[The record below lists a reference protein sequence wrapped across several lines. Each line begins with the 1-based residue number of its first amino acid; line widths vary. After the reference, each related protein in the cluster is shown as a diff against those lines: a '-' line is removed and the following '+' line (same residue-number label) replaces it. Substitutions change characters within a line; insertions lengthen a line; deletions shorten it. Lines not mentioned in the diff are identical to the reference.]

1 MNAELQG
8 LERKVENEGTTP
20 QGRLSASEY
29 NILLAAVK
37 MLDQMLDQ
45 MSDEGGESLTIGQ
58 VAAYLADE
66 GYAKIEDINE
76 AISKLPVGITQSQ
89 LVAYLTDNKYAT
101 QSYVDNAVANAPG
114 GGGGITENDLA
125 SYLEKN
131 KYATQSWA
139 DTNRWVKPITMITA
153 NKTLTASDYMA
164 VITTTTR
171 VTITLPTST
180 SVTKGRSFEI
190 FGRNS
195 GGAVITANV
204 RIYRAQGTYAT
215 SHTISAGY
223 FHAMLTFDG
232 TYWLMSVTENS

>member
-1 MNAELQG
+1 MNVELQG
-8 LERKVENEGTTP
+8 LEPKVENDGTTP

-37 MLDQMLDQ
+37 MLDQEPG
-45 MSDEGGESLTIGQ
+45 EGGEGLTIGQ

-66 GYAKIEDINE
+66 GYAKIDDINE

-89 LVAYLTDNKYAT
+89 LVAYLTNNKYAT
-101 QSYVDNAVANAPG
+101 QTYVDNAVANIPG
-114 GGGGITENDLA
+114 GGGGITESDLA
-125 SYLEKN
+125 AYLSTN
-131 KYATQSWA
+131 KYATETWVDA
-139 DTNRWVKPITMITA
+139 NRWVKPVTTISA
-153 NKTLTASDYMA
+153 NKTLTTSEYMV

-180 SVTKGRSFEI
+180 TITKGRSYEI

-195 GGAVITANV
+195 GGMVITANV
-204 RIYRAQGTYAT
+204 NIYRAQGANAK

-223 FHAMLTFDG
+223 FHAMVTFDG
-232 TYWLMSVTENS
+232 TYWLLSITENS